1 MIILF
6 YRRAHLKEC
15 FDILKKQIP
24 TLEDKRTSNLCI
36 LRGSIRYIQVI
47 YADILKCD
55 KIKTLDIMYK
65 WMIYHSW
72 IYMVKEKLQVLANW

>member
-1 MIILF
+1 MIMIILF

-65 WMIYHSW
+65 
-72 IYMVKEKLQVLANW
+72 

>member
-47 YADILKCD
+47 YADIE
-55 KIKTLDIMYK
+55 M
-65 WMIYHSW
+65 
-72 IYMVKEKLQVLANW
+72 